1 MNVQWSFKNCSG
13 LKKSQIRSYWDQK
26 QVRIERLLRETPGP
40 RNIRISIYFYEDRV
54 NQYEARAVLEVP
66 GRSLAV
72 QASEMMVNAVLDDL
86 TDSLARSI
94 RKYKNLVRHTY
105 RQQRKERNSS
115 DLDMAL
121 GILSADQK
129 SNRKDSF
136 FKLLRPLLA
145 FLEEQ
150 AKRELKVLELEG
162 SVRPGYITPEEL
174 VDEVVILA
182 WENFSTRVPE
192 KSLEH
197 WLISLL
203 HDLLQTIEWE
213 SSQFVS
219 LDEGFDIQEIDR
231 SAEPDWMEDV
241 LGYHDKMTLAELV
254 PNDEV
259 TEAWGELS
267 NEGQQLHIYTVLQG
281 LPAFRRQ
288 AYLLHSVE
296 EYTAEEIAHIQNRS
310 VTDIESDIG
319 FGRDTMHDHL
329 VESGMIN

>member
-13 LKKSQIRSYWDQK
+13 SKKSQIRSYWEQK
-26 QVRIERLLRETPGP
+26 QVRIDRLLSESPGP

-72 QASEMMVNAVLDDL
+72 QVSEMMVNAVLDNL
-86 TDSLARSI
+86 ADSIARSV
-94 RKYKNLVRHTY
+94 RKYKDLVRHTY
-105 RQQRKERNSS
+105 RQQRKERNAA

-121 GILSADQK
+121 DILRADKK

-136 FKLLRPLLA
+136 FNLLRPLLA

-150 AKRELKVLELEG
+150 AKRELKISELEG

-174 VDEVVILA
+174 VDEVVMLA
-182 WENFSTRVPE
+182 WENFSTRIPE
-192 KSLEH
+192 QTLEH
-197 WLISLL
+197 WLISLMN
-203 HDLLQTIEWE
+203 DLLQTIEWE

-219 LDEGFDIQEIDR
+219 LDEGFDLQEIDR
-231 SAEPDWMEDV
+231 STEPDWMEDV

-254 PNDEV
+254 PDNEA
-259 TEAWGELS
+259 TEAWEDLS
-267 NEGQQLHIYTVLQG
+267 DEGQQLHIYNVLQG

-310 VTDIESDIG
+310 VADIESDIG
-319 FGRDTMHDHL
+319 HGREAMHGHL
-329 VESGMIN
+329 VEAGMIN